1 MKRIAT
7 QFVVWSV
14 ALMTLV
20 IAACVAVALIVKR
33 RVQSEGDEDSD
44 ELTWVTI
51 FDGGE
56 RKSQAKAFRGGTWL
70 AAFGGGEPD
79 LREATLD
86 PAGAHL
92 KLLAMMGGGELRV
105 PSDWR
110 VEVQSRS
117 VMGGVYSDVPQADES
132 PDRPVLRVEARS
144 LMGGFA
150 ITAAESEGGG

>member
-1 MKRIAT
+1 M
-7 QFVVWSV
+7 QFVVWST
-14 ALMTLV
+14 ALLTLV
-20 IAACVAVALIVKR
+20 ISACVAVALIVKR

-56 RKSQAKAFRGGTWL
+56 RKSRAKAFRGGTWL
-70 AAFGGGEPD
+70 AAFGGGELD
-79 LREATLD
+79 LREAALD
-86 PAGAHL
+86 PGGAHL
-92 KLLAMMGGGELRV
+92 MLRAMMGGGELRV

-117 VMGGVYSDVPQADES
+117 VMGGVQSKVRQADES
-132 PDRPVLRVEARS
+132 TDEPVLRVEALS

-150 ITAAESEGGG
+150 ITPAKSEGGD

>member
-33 RVQSEGDEDSD
+33 RVPSEGDEESD

-56 RKSQAKAFRGGTWL
+56 RKSRAKAFRGGTWL
-70 AAFGGGEPD
+70 AAFGGGELD

-86 PAGAHL
+86 PGGAHL
-92 KLLAMMGGGELRV
+92 KLRAMMGGGELKV
-105 PSDWR
+105 PREWR
-110 VEVQSRS
+110 VEVLSRS
-117 VMGGVYSDVPQADES
+117 VMGGVQSTVPQTDDS
-132 PDRPVLRVEARS
+132 LDRPVLRVEARA

-150 ITAAESEGGG
+150 ITPARGEGED